1 MENKDEG
8 LPEELQHKLHAFDES
23 LTEVEDVLKP
33 FLKIPVSDL
42 HDKVSFAAIVIV
54 LIRNIQAWAFTGI
67 IIETLPMFT
76 GIVIETLP
84 MFTGIIIE
92 TLPMFTGIIIETLP
106 MFTGIVIET
115 LPMFTGIIN
124 ETLPMLKK
132 LAIPTLQPIY
142 YVCFLLAWRSTS
154 KGQTWFNGSI
164 CNKFFIL
171 EWVRPW

>member
-33 FLKIPVSDL
+33 FLKIPISDL

-54 LIRNIQAWAFTGI
+54 LTRNIQAWLFTGI
-67 IIETLPMFT
+67 II
-76 GIVIETLP
+76 
-84 MFTGIIIE
+84 
-92 TLPMFTGIIIETLP
+92 
-106 MFTGIVIET
+106 
-115 LPMFTGIIN
+115 

-142 YVCFLLAWRSTS
+142 YVYFLLAWRSTS
-154 KGQTWFNGSI
+154 KGQT
-164 CNKFFIL
+164 
-171 EWVRPW
+171 